1 MVQREENGLVLSTT
15 ENQLK
20 TGLGDYKCLCRRG
33 CKKRSSFSVKVK
45 TLLDD
50 ETAFLPEISPSV
62 LIACSEFAEGDG
74 IEAPHGSPAKA
85 AMGHLITVFQEA

>member
-1 MVQREENGLVLSTT
+1 MVQTEKRMDLFYLALKISWKLALVTTSAYAEEAV
-15 ENQLK
+15 
-20 TGLGDYKCLCRRG
+20 
-33 CKKRSSFSVKVK
+33 RSSFSVKVK